1 MIIVLDVVVGSTD
14 VDLDYRIEYDM
25 GLEPFQVLLEY
36 DDTFPMATSDEM
48 VILGSTQ
55 YYLSSQME
63 ETETDFTQLILY
75 QYVRDYVMESRL
87 HFAKIAMNGVI
98 SFSSQIT
105 PDLRSRVLNRILES
119 LSSGSHLYVD
129 LLHMNGMTHVVNSTL
144 LSIQGNEIVYSD
156 GHIVEMPQSGME
168 EDTQEISRDMGHGMR
183 NKVLFLCLLVPAIVI
198 VVTVAVFALRLVR
211 EMNWKRSEAISD
223 KLWWRN
229 NEADSRQRGRKCD
242 SETGYSSRDGDMSD
256 ISTVTRSFDT

>member
-1 MIIVLDVVVGSTD
+1 
-14 VDLDYRIEYDM
+14 
-25 GLEPFQVLLEY
+25 
-36 DDTFPMATSDEM
+36 
-48 VILGSTQ
+48 
-55 YYLSSQME
+55 
-63 ETETDFTQLILY
+63 
-75 QYVRDYVMESRL
+75 
-87 HFAKIAMNGVI
+87 
-98 SFSSQIT
+98 
-105 PDLRSRVLNRILES
+105 
-119 LSSGSHLYVD
+119 
-129 LLHMNGMTHVVNSTL
+129 MNGMTHVVNSTL